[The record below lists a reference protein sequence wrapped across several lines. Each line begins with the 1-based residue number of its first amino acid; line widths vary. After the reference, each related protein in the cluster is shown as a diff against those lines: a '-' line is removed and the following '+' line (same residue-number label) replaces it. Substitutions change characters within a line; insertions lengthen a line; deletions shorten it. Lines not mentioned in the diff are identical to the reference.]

1 VNKADDFLIHLKC
14 DFPNKRKYIVSFLLL
29 AVFLSVIY
37 ANSLDCSWQYDDY
50 GNIVENGAIHIK
62 DLSWQSIEKGLYG
75 IIGSARWQ
83 RPLSYFSFALNY
95 YVGGLDVFGYHL
107 VNLSIHCL
115 TAFFLFLFIYHTL
128 NLPLIRDKYG
138 KNADSIAL
146 LSALLWA
153 INPVQV
159 TAVTYIVQRMA
170 SMVALFY
177 IMSMFFYLQGRTDAC
192 LWKKGFF
199 FMLAFFS
206 GLLAVGTKENAA
218 MLPISIFLYE
228 YFLIRGISRENIKKS
243 WKYAIVAAMASLA
256 ICALYIGDVS
266 SLADDYEIRPFTMIE
281 RLLTQPRVLIFYI
294 SLLLYPLTSRMM
306 LIHDIDLS
314 TSLFHPWTTIPA
326 ILAIVLLIAAALW
339 LYRKWP
345 LISYCIVFFFLNH
358 LIEGS
363 FICLELIYEHRNYLP
378 SLLFFV
384 PISVLI
390 IHGLQYFSDRK
401 SLRLLII
408 AAVTSVLII
417 QGVTVYIQNNIY
429 RDGISLWTDNRDK
442 APRLHVVRQNLAT
455 SYLMAGRIDEAFAE
469 GQVAQK
475 SYQAAMPSKK
485 SKTHGLLGEYYFRNN
500 MNDEAIVQYKEAL
513 KWDPFYD
520 VAYRR
525 IAEIM
530 IRMNRF
536 PEAEA
541 WIKKGLI
548 IKRDSFAYHAIL
560 AGILLKEEQFD
571 AAIKAAFRSLSLN
584 ADQWEPYITI
594 SDAFRAKGA
603 EKRANHFRRVAEA
616 GAQKG
621 LASHMGQVSMQA
633 GP

>member
-1 VNKADDFLIHLKC
+1 VNKADDFLIHINC

-37 ANSLDCSWQYDDY
+37 SNSFDCSWQYDDY
-50 GNIVENGAIHIK
+50 GNIVENAAIHIK

-75 IIGSARWQ
+75 IIGSPRWQ

-115 TAFFLFLFIYHTL
+115 TAFFLFLFIFHTL

-138 KNADSIAL
+138 ENAASIAL
-146 LSALLWA
+146 LSSLLWA

-159 TAVTYIVQRMA
+159 TSVTYIVQRMA

-177 IMSMFFYLQGRTDAC
+177 IMSMFFYLRGRTEEFI
-192 LWKKGFF
+192 WKRRLFF
-199 FMLAFFS
+199 VLAFFS

-228 YFLIRGISRENIKKS
+228 LFLVRGVSQENIKRS
-243 WKYAIVAAMASLA
+243 WRYGIVAALA
-256 ICALYIGDVS
+256 ALTISFLYISDVS

-294 SLLLYPLTSRMM
+294 TLLFYPLTSRMM

-314 TSLFHPWTTIPA
+314 TSLLHPWTTIPA
-326 ILAIVLLIAAALW
+326 IIAIVLVIGGALW
-339 LYRKWP
+339 LSRRRP

-384 PISVLI
+384 PISILI
-390 IHGLQYFSDRK
+390 IEGLIFYSNRK
-401 SLRLLII
+401 VLRLLIM
-408 AAVTSVLII
+408 AAVTSVMII
-417 QGVTVYIQNNIY
+417 WGVTVQIQNDIFK
-429 RDGISLWTDNRDK
+429 DGISLWTDNK
-442 APRLHVVRQNLAT
+442 NKTPRLHVVRQNLAT
-455 SYLMAGRIDEAFAE
+455 SYFMAGRIEEAFAE

-485 SKTHGLLGEYYFRNN
+485 SKSHGLLGEYYFLNN
-500 MNDEAIVQYKEAL
+500 RNDEAISQYKEAL

-520 VAYRR
+520 IAYRR

-530 IRMNRF
+530 IRKNHF
-536 PEAEA
+536 PEAEQ
-541 WIKKGLI
+541 WIKKGLM

-560 AGILLKEEQFD
+560 AGILFKERQYD
-571 AAIKAAFRSLSLN
+571 GAIKAAFKSLSLN
-584 ADQWEPYITI
+584 PDQWEPYLTI
-594 SDAFRAKGA
+594 ADAFRAKGN
-603 EKRANHFRRVAEA
+603 EKMANHFRFVAESGVKRGVA
-616 GAQKG
+616 
-621 LASHMGQVSMQA
+621 
-633 GP
+633 PI